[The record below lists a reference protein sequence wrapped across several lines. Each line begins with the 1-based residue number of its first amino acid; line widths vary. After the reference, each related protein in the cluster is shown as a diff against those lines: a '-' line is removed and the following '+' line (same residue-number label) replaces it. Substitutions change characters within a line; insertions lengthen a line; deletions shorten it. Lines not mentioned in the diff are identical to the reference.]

1 MPSLVTRE
9 PQGVRKRSNLRATQ
23 SLNRVLILGSKP
35 RRLGWPAHHPFWDIE
50 LSFVM
55 HFENPLVGETLMIMK
70 FPEEL
75 FQTLCVILRPSEV
88 PCVTLCV
95 RYEWMLSKAMA
106 HRER

>member
-1 MPSLVTRE
+1 ML
-9 PQGVRKRSNLRATQ
+9 
-23 SLNRVLILGSKP
+23 
-35 RRLGWPAHHPFWDIE
+35 AHHPFWDIE
-50 LSFVM
+50 LSFGM

-75 FQTLCVILRPSEV
+75 FQTLCVILRPNEV
-88 PCVTLCV
+88 PCVALCV